1 MNEKTY
7 AVTLKISTT
16 DNGTFESVKLLKG
29 RSGLPDEILS
39 RLNIALRES
48 LVPTPPVQTSV
59 AIGNDAEKMVM
70 HHLLS
75 ISQVNVDFVVID
87 TSSGTGH
94 GDIAVVHKSKCVCIE
109 VKNYAKPVP
118 MKEVDKFHRSLG
130 MSEYQAG
137 IIIQMNTCGFARE
150 SGLHSPID
158 IQCVEGKPAAYVT
171 ASDLTDLKLLYPV
184 LTMLIT
190 KVDNASFKDCT
201 QLELEAH
208 RKALL
213 RIYEETKELRACV
226 DLQKKAISRMEAAVD
241 TIAGLSGSL

>member
-7 AVTLKISTT
+7 AITLKVNTT
-16 DNGTFESVKLLKG
+16 DNGVFESVRLLKG
-29 RSGLPDEILS
+29 RSGLPDELLS
-39 RLNIALRES
+39 RLNKVLQES
-48 LVPTPPVQTSV
+48 LVPTPPVRTTV
-59 AIGNDAEKMVM
+59 AIGNDAEQMVK

-75 ISQVNVDFVVID
+75 ISQVNVDFDVID

-130 MSEYQAG
+130 MSEYHAG
-137 IIIQMNTCGFARE
+137 IIIQMNSCGFARE

-158 IQCVEGKPAAYVT
+158 IQCIEGKPAAYVT

-190 KVDNASFKDCT
+190 KVDDTSSTEFT

-213 RIYEETKELRACV
+213 RIYEEVRELRACV
-226 DLQKKAISRMEAAVD
+226 DLQKKTVLRIEAAVD
-241 TIAGLSGSL
+241 TIAGLSGL